1 MSLPRKPVAAVFDLD
16 GTLIDS
22 EALVRGGYLA
32 AAPRFGIEMTDEH
45 FLSFVGL
52 HRDANDARLRTL
64 YGKDFPLDDFYAQ
77 VRAHIGDAPAPLK
90 PGALDVLNRLDTLAV
105 PYALATSSQRP
116 WVDRHFEHYDLARR
130 FRAIIA
136 RGDVE
141 HGKPHPEPYIK
152 AAAALGAAPE
162 FTLAV
167 EDSHAGVAS
176 AHAAGLMTVMV
187 PDLLPATDEM
197 RAKALRVLGSLNEIV
212 SFFEPKH

>member
-1 MSLPRKPVAAVFDLD
+1 MRLPRQPHAVVFDLD

-22 EALVRGGYLA
+22 EALVRTGYMA
-32 AAPRFGIEMTDEH
+32 AAPRFGIDMTDEH

-52 HRDANDARLRTL
+52 NRDANDARLREL
-64 YGKDFPLDDFYAQ
+64 YGANFPIDAFYAQ
-77 VRAHIGDAPAPLK
+77 VREHVGDQPATLK
-90 PGALDVLNRLDTLAV
+90 PGALDVLNRLDALAL

-116 WVDRHFEHYDLARR
+116 WVDRHFEAYDLTKR

-141 HGKPHPEPYIK
+141 NSKPHPEPYIK
-152 AAAALGAAPE
+152 AAAALGTLPE
-162 FTLAV
+162 LTLAV

-176 AHAAGLMTVMV
+176 AHAAGLMTVMA

-197 RAKALRVLGSLNEIV
+197 RAKALFVVNSLHDV
-212 SFFEPKH
+212 VTFFD